1 MLEHCK
7 VIDSGLNPHH
17 ALLFLY
23 LPLMGRG
30 QEALNRLFLT
40 AEKSLGNN
48 NPPAAH
54 CKHHHL
60 LTNLF
65 QDRTPQH
72 ADPRRQGQCSPN
84 NPAITRA
91 SMACQY
97 LRECTG
103 VTSSRTSIRIPTMGT
118 E

>member
-7 VIDSGLNPHH
+7 VIDSGLNPCH

-30 QEALNRLFLT
+30 QETPKRLFQA
-40 AEKSLGNN
+40 AEKFLGNN

-54 CKHHHL
+54 CKHDHL
-60 LTNLF
+60 LTNLS
-65 QDRTPQH
+65 QDRTPRH
-72 ADPRRQGQCSPN
+72 ADPRGQGQCSPK

-91 SMACQY
+91 SVACLY

-103 VTSSRTSIRIPTMGT
+103 VTSSRTSTRIPTMGT